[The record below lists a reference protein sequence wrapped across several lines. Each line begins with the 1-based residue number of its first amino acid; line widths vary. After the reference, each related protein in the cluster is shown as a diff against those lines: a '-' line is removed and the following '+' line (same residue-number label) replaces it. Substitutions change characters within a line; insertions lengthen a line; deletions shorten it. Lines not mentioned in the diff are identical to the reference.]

1 MATEMQM
8 LLWSI
13 VLGLV
18 TLAIAA
24 TLGTMQRGI
33 VYNAGSRDEIKPPL
47 TGIAARM
54 DRTLKNFLETF
65 PFFAAAV
72 LMVVALGRTNA
83 HTALGA
89 QLYLWGRVAY
99 VPLYASGLPW
109 LRTVAWA
116 VALAGIVLILSA
128 LF

>member
-8 LLWSI
+8 LVWSI

-24 TLGTMQRGI
+24 TLGTAQRGI

-47 TGIAARM
+47 TGVAARM
-54 DRTLKNFLETF
+54 DRTLRNFLETF
-65 PFFAAAV
+65 PFFAVAV

-89 QLYLWGRVAY
+89 QLYFWGRVAY
-99 VPLYASGLPW
+99 VPLYATGLPW

-116 VALAGIVLILSA
+116 VL
-128 LF
+128 

>member
-1 MATEMQM
+1 VWA
-8 LLWSI
+8 I
-13 VLGLV
+13 GLGLV
-18 TLAIAA
+18 TLAVAA
-24 TLGTMQRGI
+24 SLATAQRGL

-47 TGIAARM
+47 TGVAARM

-65 PFFAAAV
+65 PFFAVAV
-72 LMVVALGRTNA
+72 LMVVALGRANQ

-99 VPLYASGLPW
+99 VPLYAAGLPW
-109 LRTVAWA
+109 VRTVAWA
-116 VALAGIVLILSA
+116 VSLAGIVLVLSA